1 MKKIILLSSILFL
14 SLQSFGQTNR
24 YSTVTTSTYKPISV
38 NEVMSSYD
46 RRGASDNIL
55 ENGVYYYEKIENL
68 LDRDNIDYQFRSDLR
83 YAKGYLTPMLI
94 DQKPMSIATGKWRVK
109 KAKQKLKKAIRKYNK
124 RLKKADKAK

>member
-1 MKKIILLSSILFL
+1 MRNTLLIILSI
-14 SLQSFGQTNR
+14 SFTINTFSQTNR
-24 YSTVTTSTYKPISV
+24 YSKTSTSTFTPISV

-46 RRGASDNIL
+46 YRGASENIL
-55 ENGVYYYEKIENL
+55 DNAIYYYEKIENL
-68 LDRDNIDYQFRSDLR
+68 LDRDNTDYQFRSDLR

-124 RLKKADKAK
+124 RIKKASKKK